1 MGGGELCSKRT
12 LTYLEGTG
20 LVEGVLDPYLGG
32 GQGSRNAL
40 KFLAAVLG
48 LDWSVV
54 DERARDPCV
63 LTAGT
68 RSTGSS
74 AKCSSPNSECTSRS
88 RAT

>member
-1 MGGGELCSKRT
+1 MGGRGELCSKRT

-48 LDWSVV
+48 LD
-54 DERARDPCV
+54 
-63 LTAGT
+63 
-68 RSTGSS
+68 
-74 AKCSSPNSECTSRS
+74 
-88 RAT
+88 

>member
-1 MGGGELCSKRT
+1 MWPSKGCSSSPRCPEMGGGELCSKRT

-48 LDWSVV
+48 LD
-54 DERARDPCV
+54 
-63 LTAGT
+63 
-68 RSTGSS
+68 
-74 AKCSSPNSECTSRS
+74 
-88 RAT
+88 

>member
-1 MGGGELCSKRT
+1 MWPSMRVKAAPRCPEILGGGELCSKRT

-48 LDWSVV
+48 LD
-54 DERARDPCV
+54 
-63 LTAGT
+63 
-68 RSTGSS
+68 
-74 AKCSSPNSECTSRS
+74 
-88 RAT
+88 